1 MATLTPL
8 LSLFI
13 QERDPEYR
21 LDGARNYLLTPAL
34 AEEQAA
40 VVHKEGTVTSQKGN
54 GINDEWRLKIAE
66 WSYEVVDFF
75 SFDREVVA
83 IALNYIDRFMVCDN
97 KSKTSKPVGK
107 REYQLLTLTSLYLAI
122 KLHGDPS
129 DAVSAGKRLS
139 LRVFVDLSQNRFTGA
154 DIEQM
159 ELNILESLRWRVH
172 PPMSITFVKCFLQ
185 FLPGW
190 HTRDGL
196 PHSCQRM
203 KCAIYERA
211 RYLTEISVCT
221 SEFCFRFKP
230 SLIAYAAILAA
241 MDILE
246 RDPSLSNAFPPY
258 QVLVDFFH
266 DVFKETSLAPSMH
279 DIGQARSMLIEM
291 CPEKGGIETANATQ
305 LSANHMAEHGSMQE
319 IIDQQY
325 NRGHNVYDRRDAAS
339 PTEVIFAFQ
348 G

>member
-8 LSLFI
+8 LSLFV
-13 QERDPEYR
+13 QERDAEYR
-21 LDGARNYLLTPAL
+21 LDGARNYLLTLPD
-34 AEEQAA
+34 EQAP
-40 VVHKEGTVTSQKGN
+40 VLVSKEGTATSQKGN

-66 WSYEVVDFF
+66 WIYEVVDFF
-75 SFDREVVA
+75 SLDREVVA
-83 IALNYIDRFMVCDN
+83 IALNYIDRFMVFDQ
-97 KSKTSKPVGK
+97 KSETSTPVGK

-129 DAVSAGKRLS
+129 DAAKAGTRIP

-159 ELNILESLRWRVH
+159 ELNILESLRWRVN

-190 HTRDGL
+190 QTRDGL
-196 PHSCQRM
+196 PHSSHRM

-221 SEFCFRFKP
+221 SEFCFRFEP

-241 MDILE
+241 MDVLE
-246 RDPSLSNAFPPY
+246 KDPSLSNAFPPY

-266 DVFKETSLAPSMH
+266 EVFKETSLAPSMH

-291 CPEKGGIETANATQ
+291 CPDEVNTEMATAAQ

-325 NRGHNVYDRRDAAS
+325 SGGRNVYDRQEAAS
-339 PTEVIFAFQ
+339 PTEVISAFQ